1 MNENELVSVILP
13 VYNAEKFLYEAI
25 DSIIR
30 QTYKNLQI
38 IIINDGSTDRSLDI
52 INSFDDK
59 RILIITRENKGLIY
73 TLNEGLHLSKG
84 SYIAR
89 MDADDIARF
98 DRIEKQLRFLKKNK
112 NVAIV
117 GSYAN
122 LIDEDG
128 NDIGLKKKPHS
139 DKIIKAICFFGSPFI
154 HPSVMFN
161 KNLIKE
167 ELYYSN
173 NFVHAEDYE
182 LWARLIAN
190 EELNFFNIKD
200 TLLKYRIV
208 STSVSRKYEDQ
219 QKKSHENITKKY
231 FLKKSDNSS
240 LDTTLSLLKNII
252 FNQKKK
258 SKVPLQIIYV
268 LRKMIKNFR

>member
-1 MNENELVSVILP
+1 MNENELVSIILP
-13 VYNAEKFLYEAI
+13 VYNAERFLYEAI
-25 DSIIR
+25 DSIVN
-30 QTYKNLQI
+30 QTHKNLQI
-38 IIINDGSTDRSLDI
+38 IIINDGSSDKSLDI
-52 INSFDDK
+52 INSFIDG
-59 RILIITRENKGLIY
+59 RITVINRDNKGLIY
-73 TLNEGLHLSKG
+73 SLNEGLNIANG
-84 SYIAR
+84 NYIAR

-98 DRIEKQLRFLKKNK
+98 DRIEKQLCFLKKNK

-128 NDIGLKKKPHS
+128 NNIGLKKKPSS
-139 DKIIKAICFFGSPFI
+139 DTIIKAVCFFGSPFI

-190 EELNFFNIKD
+190 KELSFFNIKD

-208 STSVSRKYEDQ
+208 STSVSRKYEGQ

-231 FLKKSDNSS
+231 FLKKNDNSS
-240 LDTTLSLLKNII
+240 LNTTLSLLKNII
-252 FNQKKK
+252 INQKKK
-258 SKVPLQIIYV
+258 SKIPLQIIYV
-268 LRKMIKNFR
+268 LRKIIKNFR